1 MRSNETTTRGS
12 ETAKAWANDQA
23 ERVGVAVRE
32 LRVTR
37 GLSASQLSARTSYVG
52 FPITRATIAKI
63 ESNSRSAKLDVAEIQ
78 TLAAALEVA
87 PLELLFPGLISRPV
101 DIFPS
106 RQGDSLEAALQF
118 TGEALTGF
126 DFSKIPGDPSIANV
140 ADRYDWLDNL
150 GQSGERLGLARQWQ
164 GLIEQ
169 AVELE
174 DRIADLSDT
183 EPVEHS
189 ANLLSQLAQVNRLL
203 EFLLARMRSLGME
216 VDR

>member
-1 MRSNETTTRGS
+1 MRSNEATTRGS
-12 ETAKAWANDQA
+12 ETARAWANDQA

-37 GLSASQLSARTSYVG
+37 GLSASQLSARTSHVG

-87 PLELLFPGLISRPV
+87 PLELLFPGLISRQV
-101 DIFPS
+101 DIFPG
-106 RQGDSLEAALQF
+106 RQGDSLEATLQF
-118 TGEALTGF
+118 TGEFLTGF
-126 DFSKIPGDPSIANV
+126 DFSEIPGDPSV
-140 ADRYDWLDNL
+140 ADVDDRYDWLDNL

-164 GLIEQ
+164 ELLHQ
-169 AVELE
+169 AMELE
-174 DRIADLSDT
+174 DRIADLPDT